1 MKAKSVRRKNI
12 VKGIPYIYAPKIP
25 KTKPIMIKRP
35 IFKPFEERVVRVVT
49 IAKRPLTTRQVSKFS
64 GISYNSAKNN
74 LDILNRKG
82 ILKKRVLKNRIYW
95 FR

>member
-1 MKAKSVRRKNI
+1 MKAKSVRRKQI
-12 VKGIPYIYAPKIP
+12 VKGIPFIQVPKIP
-25 KTKPIMIKRP
+25 IAKPIMIKRP
-35 IFKPFEERVVRVVT
+35 IFKPFEERVVRVAT

-95 FR
+95 SR